1 MQPSVTSGGLR
12 ATGAMGNCAG
22 TLCKESCKGGC
33 CGVRCAC
40 SCKVEMEDE
49 ELEVETPTVDA
60 SGTVDV
66 PSITADRAAYG
77 GGISGTAVGVSL
89 PSVQA
94 TAPGVNI
101 SAPSAGASYG
111 MPAVGVETPSIDA
124 SLPSVDVDV
133 PSPSCKGPCGC
144 CPDGCSMDSC
154 AKGMPKCA
162 PLGGCSKPEVEAG
175 VGDITADAG
184 LGVDELRQQNDA
196 AARIQAGFRGKQARD
211 ELRQQS
217 SAGRDFGVDG
227 GELPALPSAKDLWS
241 SIEKPVTA
249 EKWAD
254 ESWKIAMPALE
265 KNGIT
270 LSEADFKAGAMKQFK
285 SPGFPKGSSDLEMSE
300 DGFLK
305 MAGATLNKLSFSGG
319 APSGASD
326 TRDFLPGVEFDVD
339 VTPPDVPEVTSPTV
353 PEVTPPT
360 PPSVTSPTA
369 PEVTPPTA
377 PEVTPPTVPE
387 VTPPTVPE
395 VTPPTP
401 PAAEKKGY
409 PGRNTDGT
417 GPPRIPGMKFYG
429 PGGLADYEIPA
440 GFGAAVESAAAGGI
454 GQRSAPPPS
463 FGKHLGASASAGL
476 GDGSSPIR
484 PRTGADGTSSGK
496 SFEGA
501 LSMAEGDAPEWLSK
515 FIDTPVVKA
524 YDGGLVQMAR
534 AENWLFDDRFKG
546 DSPYATFDDK
556 PQSFTYAK
564 KETDAL

>member
-77 GGISGTAVGVSL
+77 GEVGGTAVDVSL
-89 PSVQA
+89 PSVEA
-94 TAPGVNI
+94 TAPAVDI
-101 SAPSAGASYG
+101 SATSAGASYG
-111 MPAVGVETPSIDA
+111 MPAAGVETPTIDA

-162 PLGGCSKPEVEAG
+162 PFGGCSKPEVEAG
-175 VGDITADAG
+175 VGDITADAS
-184 LGVDELRQQNDA
+184 LGVDVATPSVDVDVSVPGVGAYGSPSPPSVEYSAPDVGA
-196 AARIQAGFRGKQARD
+196 SYG
-211 ELRQQS
+211 S

-254 ESWKIAMPALE
+254 ASWKIAMPALE

-369 PEVTPPTA
+369 P
-377 PEVTPPTVPE
+377 
-387 VTPPTVPE
+387 
-395 VTPPTP
+395 
-401 PAAEKKGY
+401 
-409 PGRNTDGT
+409 
-417 GPPRIPGMKFYG
+417 
-429 PGGLADYEIPA
+429 
-440 GFGAAVESAAAGGI
+440 
-454 GQRSAPPPS
+454 
-463 FGKHLGASASAGL
+463 
-476 GDGSSPIR
+476 
-484 PRTGADGTSSGK
+484 
-496 SFEGA
+496 
-501 LSMAEGDAPEWLSK
+501 
-515 FIDTPVVKA
+515 
-524 YDGGLVQMAR
+524 
-534 AENWLFDDRFKG
+534 
-546 DSPYATFDDK
+546 
-556 PQSFTYAK
+556 
-564 KETDAL
+564 